1 MLTKVR
7 VVLRSGNAW
16 KVHIV
21 TLAFLVLFIG
31 GGSQVLA
38 SAAASNI
45 KPSDLK
51 PIKIMAKGKID
62 AGDPVKISTCVFFAN
77 ERHALTKLVEIN
89 DDGGAFIRRCD

>member
-1 MLTKVR
+1 MLTKIR

-21 TLAFLVLFIG
+21 TLTFLVLFIG

-45 KPSDLK
+45 KPADLK
-51 PIKIMAKGKID
+51 PITIMAKGKIGV
-62 AGDPVKISTCVFFAN
+62 GDPVKISTCMFFAN
-77 ERHALTKLVEIN
+77 QRHALTKLVEIN
-89 DDGGAFIRRCD
+89 DDGRALIRRCD